1 VVNVKK
7 RKRVKALE
15 ANVKTIC
22 NSIKIKRL
30 TKNLTPGHV
39 ARRMGI
45 AATVIYS
52 WEDGTAT
59 PNDWQMEL
67 LAKMLGCE
75 VKDFIL
81 LPTP

>member
-1 VVNVKK
+1 
-7 RKRVKALE
+7 LE
-15 ANVKTIC
+15 SNVKTVGDL
-22 NSIKIKRL
+22 IKIKRL

-45 AATVIYS
+45 ASTIIRA

-67 LAKMLGCE
+67 LAKILGYE
-75 VKDFIL
+75 ANDFIS
-81 LPTP
+81 PPIP